1 MRLFEMN
8 ETTFTFDDG
17 VRSIPIAQNEPT
29 PTGEDHPRIEYV
41 AVSAEQRLTMIAI
54 EAAGAR
60 WLWRRA
66 RKAAFETAMQK
77 AELLI
82 GNVVCPHYQGDKR
95 DLEFYRNYIRALLRL

>member
-1 MRLFEMN
+1 MN
-8 ETTFTFDDG
+8 EPTFTFDDD
-17 VRSIPIAQNEPT
+17 VRSVPAAQDEPT
-29 PTGEDHPRIEYV
+29 PTGEDYPRDEYV

-82 GNVVCPHYQGDKR
+82 GDVVCPHYQGDKR
-95 DLEFYRNYIRALLRL
+95 ELEFYRNYIRELLRL

>member
-1 MRLFEMN
+1 MN
-8 ETTFTFDDG
+8 EPTFTFDDD
-17 VRSIPIAQNEPT
+17 VRSVPITQDEPT
-29 PTGEDHPRIEYV
+29 PAGEDNPRDEYV
-41 AVSAEQRLTMIAI
+41 AVSAEQRLAMIAI

-82 GNVVCPHYQGDKR
+82 GDVVCPHYQSDKR
-95 DLEFYRNYIRALLRL
+95 ELEFYRNYIRELLRL

>member
-1 MRLFEMN
+1 MN
-8 ETTFTFDDG
+8 ENKFTFDNDD
-17 VRSIPIAQNEPT
+17 RPIPDDPKKQPL
-29 PTGEDHPRIEYV
+29 PDEDLSRDEYV

-66 RKAAFETAMQK
+66 RKAAFEMAMQK

-82 GNVVCPHYQGDKR
+82 GDVGCPHYQGDKR
-95 DLEFYRNYIRALLRL
+95 ELEFYRNYIRELLRL